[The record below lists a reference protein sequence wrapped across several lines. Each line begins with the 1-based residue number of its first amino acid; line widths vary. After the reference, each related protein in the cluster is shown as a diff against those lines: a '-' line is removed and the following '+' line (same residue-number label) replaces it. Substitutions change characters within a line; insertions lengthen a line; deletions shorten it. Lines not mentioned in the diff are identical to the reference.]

1 MHEPHDDPDV
11 ERLLQVGRARRR
23 VRAAGR
29 EALTEAAAAGSFLAC
44 AVALPLLA
52 SSARPLA
59 VVPCLVAVLAYAAAG
74 RVQFEVSDGH
84 TSPTQLVFVPM
95 LFVLPLPLVPLL
107 AAAGELVG
115 RLVDVARGRASLRRV
130 WHVFGDSWY
139 AVGPT
144 VVLLAAGAE
153 AFSWDRW
160 PVYIGAFGAQVLV
173 DAAASCLRDWL
184 ADGTSPRVQLRLLS
198 WVYIVDAFLSPVALA
213 FVAADPDDS
222 WPLVLGLPLA
232 GLFAFFAA
240 DHRRGI
246 DRALELS
253 RAYRGTAL
261 LLGDVV
267 EADHAYTGSHSRDVV
282 DLSLAV
288 SDRLGLDAPT
298 RRRVEF
304 GALLHDVG
312 KIRVPKAVLDKA
324 GPLDDAEWKVMRR
337 HTIEGEE
344 MLERVGGVLAEVG
357 RVVRASHER
366 YDGRGYPDGLT
377 GEEIPIEA
385 RIVCACDAFS
395 AMTSARSYRSARSV
409 EAALAE
415 LDACAGSQFDPDVV
429 RAARAV
435 VGERHAARPAAFGR
449 SGEELPGA
457 DRLAAA
463 T

>member
-1 MHEPHDDPDV
+1 MHEPYDDPDV
-11 ERLLQVGRARRR
+11 ERLLQEGRARRR
-23 VRAAGR
+23 VRPVGR
-29 EALTEAAAAGSFLAC
+29 EALTEAAAAGSFLAV
-44 AVALPLLA
+44 AIALPLVA
-52 SSARPLA
+52 SSTRALT

-95 LFVLPLPLVPLL
+95 LFVLPAPWVPLL
-107 AAAGELVG
+107 AAAGELLG
-115 RLVDVARGRASLRRV
+115 RLVDVAHGRASLRRV

-139 AVGPT
+139 SVGPT
-144 VVLLAAGAE
+144 VVLLLAGAE

-160 PVYIGAFGAQVLV
+160 PVYVAVFAAQILV
-173 DAAASCLRDWL
+173 DAVASCLRDWL

-213 FVAADPDDS
+213 FVAADPDGS

-232 GLFAFFAA
+232 ALFAFFAA

-288 SDRLGLDAPT
+288 ADRLGLDAPA

-312 KIRVPKAVLDKA
+312 KIRVPKAILDKP
-324 GPLDDAEWKVMRR
+324 GPLDAAEWEVMRR
-337 HTIEGEE
+337 HTIDGEE
-344 MLERVGGVLAEVG
+344 MLERVGGVLTEVG
-357 RVVRASHER
+357 KVVRASHER

-377 GEEIPIEA
+377 GGEIPIEA
-385 RIVCACDAFS
+385 RIVCACDAVS
-395 AMTSARSYRSARSV
+395 AMTSARAYRRAMTV

-415 LDACAGSQFDPDVV
+415 LEACAGTQFDPAVV
-429 RAARAV
+429 WAAAAVLRERHGVEPAAPRRREPSRSPALAAR
-435 VGERHAARPAAFGR
+435 
-449 SGEELPGA
+449 S
-457 DRLAAA
+457 
-463 T
+463 